1 MPTTIKTAAA
11 YIRVSTDRQE
21 ELSPDAQRRELK
33 NYAKKNGI
41 IITDFFEDT
50 GISGRKAV
58 KRPEFQK
65 MISYAKSKEHP
76 YDYILVWK
84 FSRFA
89 RNQEESIVY
98 KSLLQK
104 NRVEVVSI
112 TEPLIDGPFASLI
125 ERIIEWMDEYYS
137 IRLASD
143 VKRGMEEKA
152 LRGGYQ
158 SAPPLGY
165 RMNENHVPEIY
176 EAEAI
181 IVREI
186 YRLCAEKKTTTT
198 IARIINDSGYRTRR
212 GNRFEHRTILY
223 ILQNPF
229 YKGYVRWNYKKHSS
243 YYNNAEKDIILTKG
257 VHEPLIHET
266 DWEKVQKIVDFVPG
280 HTGLR
285 RRKSDTLF
293 NHYLCGIMRC
303 PTCGKNLSFHTNKT
317 YTSFVCWKYS
327 KGMHD
332 NTGNVVAW
340 RCEEALIHSLKETI
354 SNTSASMTFHAKLQ
368 ASPATSDLL
377 KQYQDAM
384 AKLEQKEH
392 RIKDAYIEGI
402 DTKEEYKE
410 NKFRLVE
417 EKDRL
422 KKLIK
427 KEERKC
433 SPLTAAISGSTYIS
447 MIKSLLATLED
458 DSADVVE
465 KHEAVSK
472 IIDHMEYHRDT
483 KTFDIFY
490 SYS

>member
-1 MPTTIKTAAA
+1 MSTTIKTAAA

-41 IITDFFEDT
+41 MITDIFEDT
-50 GISGRKAV
+50 GISGRNAE
-58 KRPEFQK
+58 KRPAFQK

-104 NRVEVVSI
+104 NGVEVVSI

-158 SAPPLGY
+158 AAPPLGY
-165 RMNENHVPEIY
+165 HMEDHVPVIY
-176 EAEAI
+176 EPEAV

-186 YRLCAEKKTTTT
+186 YRLAAEGKTSTT
-198 IARIINDSGYRTRR
+198 IARIINDAGYRTRR
-212 GNRFEHRTILY
+212 GKLFEHRGIVY

-229 YKGYVRWNYKKHSS
+229 YKGYVRWNYRKHSS
-243 YYNNAEKDIILTKG
+243 YHNNADNDIITTKG
-257 VHEPLIHET
+257 LHKPLINENHWT
-266 DWEKVQKIVDFVPG
+266 QVQKIVPFVPG
-280 HTGLR
+280 HTGQR

-303 PTCGKNLSFHTNKT
+303 PACGANLSFHTNKT

-327 KGMHD
+327 KGMHT
-332 NTGNVVAW
+332 NTGNIVAW
-340 RCEEALIHSLKETI
+340 RCEEALVDSLRKTI
-354 SNTSASMTFHAKLQ
+354 DSTSADMTFHAAFPDTL
-368 ASPATSDLL
+368 PVSDMLN
-377 KQYQDAM
+377 QYQDSLT
-384 AKLEQKEH
+384 KLEQKEQ
-392 RIKDAYIEGI
+392 RIRDAYIEGI

-410 NKFRLVE
+410 NKFRIAE
-417 EKDRL
+417 ERDRL

-427 KEERKC
+427 KEERRC
-433 SPLTAAISGSTYIS
+433 TPHTAAINGTTYIS
-447 MIKSLLATLED
+447 MIKNLLDTLED
-458 DSADVVE
+458 ESVDVVE
-465 KHEAVSK
+465 KHDAVVQ
-472 IIDHMEYHRDT
+472 IVDHIEYHRDSD
-483 KTFDIFY
+483 TFDIFY